1 MLDDDDD
8 SHLSRETNPIHVIA
22 LINLDNLYFV
32 RHRRRMIL
40 NSKKESTKRKRS
52 QYQSQTSPLVS
63 TIVEFTVASLP
74 ITQRTDR
81 FIHRIWEVERY
92 ECISKEDR
100 WDELKRMYDD
110 G

>member
-8 SHLSRETNPIHVIA
+8 SHLSRETNPRHVIA

-40 NSKKESTKRKRS
+40 NPKRRGLRGKKANTRAK
-52 QYQSQTSPLVS
+52 YPPVL
-63 TIVEFTVASLP
+63 TIVELVS
-74 ITQRTDR
+74 
-81 FIHRIWEVERY
+81 
-92 ECISKEDR
+92 SKPT
-100 WDELKRMYDD
+100 YHPNN

>member
-52 QYQSQTSPLVS
+52 QYQSQTS
-63 TIVEFTVASLP
+63 TCFVEFTVASLP

-81 FIHRIWEVERY
+81 LSIAY
-92 ECISKEDR
+92 GK
-100 WDELKRMYDD
+100 
-110 G
+110 